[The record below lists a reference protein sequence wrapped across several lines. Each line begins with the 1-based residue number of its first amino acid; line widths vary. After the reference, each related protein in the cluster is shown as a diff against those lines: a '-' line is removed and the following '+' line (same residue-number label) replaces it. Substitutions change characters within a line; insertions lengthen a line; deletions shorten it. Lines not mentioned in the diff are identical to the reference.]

1 MLVELTGAR
10 RCLEVGTFTGY
21 SSTAVALALP
31 DDGRLVCCDVSEEWT
46 AMARRYWDSAGVAA
60 KITLHVAPAAETLD
74 RLLADGEEDSYDFA
88 FVDADKTGYDTYY
101 ERLLRLVRP
110 GGLIAID
117 NTLWS
122 GRVLDAS
129 DVDED
134 TVALRTLNLKL
145 ARDERVSLCML
156 PLADGVTLA
165 RRR

>member
-1 MLVELTGAR
+1 
-10 RCLEVGTFTGY
+10 
-21 SSTAVALALP
+21 
-31 DDGRLVCCDVSEEWT
+31 
-46 AMARRYWDSAGVAA
+46 MARRYWDSAGMAA

-122 GRVLDAS
+122 GRVIDAS
-129 DVDED
+129 DADED